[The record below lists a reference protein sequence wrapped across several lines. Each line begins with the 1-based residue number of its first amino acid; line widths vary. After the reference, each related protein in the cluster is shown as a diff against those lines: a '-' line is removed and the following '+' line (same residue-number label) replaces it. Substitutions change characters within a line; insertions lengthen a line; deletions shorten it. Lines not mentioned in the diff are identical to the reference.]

1 MKRYHLI
8 SIAIVFITIFMTNGC
23 KIKSVNETPEV
34 ITVSILPQKFFIDQ
48 LTGGSVK
55 VNVMLPPGAGHA
67 TYAPTAQQLQN
78 MSQSRLYVSMGHLGY
93 EQTWL
98 KRLTELSPN
107 MAILNLSDSLNLIN
121 SSEKHNDH
129 THNDGID
136 PHIWMSPKVV
146 AIFMPRLKA
155 ALLSNF
161 PMLTDTIEKNYT
173 LFMTKLNNLNQRTDT
188 LVSLLPQKKFLI
200 FHPALTYLA
209 RDYGLTQISIEE
221 DGKEP
226 SPAFL
231 ADLIQKA
238 KKEKIPVIF
247 IQKEYDI
254 RNAQLIGREANIQI
268 EQINPLAYNWLEEME
283 RITGSLEK
291 YLSASKN

>member
-1 MKRYHLI
+1 
-8 SIAIVFITIFMTNGC
+8 MTNGC
-23 KIKSVNETPEV
+23 KMKSVEKTPEV
-34 ITVSILPQKFFIDQ
+34 ISVSILPQKFFIDQ

-55 VNVMLPPGAGHA
+55 VNVMIPPGAGPA
-67 TYAPTAQQLQN
+67 TYSPTAQQLQS

-98 KRLTELSPN
+98 KRLTELSPD
-107 MAILNLSDSLNLIN
+107 MVILNLSDSLNLIT
-121 SSEKHNDH
+121 SSEEHNDH
-129 THNDGID
+129 THNNGID

-146 AIFMPRLKA
+146 AIFMPRLKT
-155 ALLSNF
+155 ALLHNF
-161 PMLTDTIEKNYT
+161 PLLTDTIEKNYA
-173 LFMTKLNNLNQRTDT
+173 LFMTKLNNLSQKTDT

-209 RDYGLTQISIEE
+209 RDYGLIQISIEQ

-231 ADLIQKA
+231 AGLIQKA
-238 KKEKIPVIF
+238 KHEKIPVIF

-254 RNAQLIGREANIQI
+254 RNAQLIGREANVQI
-268 EQINPLAYNWLEEME
+268 EQINPMAYNWLEEMKH
-283 RITGSLEK
+283 ITGSLEK

>member
-1 MKRYHLI
+1 
-8 SIAIVFITIFMTNGC
+8 MTNGC
-23 KIKSVNETPEV
+23 KMKSVEKTPEV
-34 ITVSILPQKFFIDQ
+34 ISVSILPQKFFIDQ

-55 VNVMLPPGAGHA
+55 VNVMVPPGAGHA
-67 TYAPTAQQLQN
+67 TYEPTAQQLQS

-98 KRLTELSPN
+98 KRLTELSPD
-107 MAILNLSDSLNLIN
+107 MVILNLSDSLNLIT

-146 AIFMPRLKA
+146 AIFMPRLKT
-155 ALLSNF
+155 ALLHNF
-161 PMLTDTIEKNYT
+161 PLLTDTIEKNYA
-173 LFMTKLNNLNQRTDT
+173 LFMTKLNNLSQKTDT

-209 RDYGLTQISIEE
+209 RDYGLTQIPIEQ

-238 KKEKIPVIF
+238 KNEKIPVIF

-254 RNAQLIGREANIQI
+254 RNAQLIGREANVQI
-268 EQINPLAYNWLEEME
+268 EQINPMAYNWLEE
-283 RITGSLEK
+283 ITHITESLEK

>member
-8 SIAIVFITIFMTNGC
+8 SIIIVLTTIFMTNGC
-23 KIKSVNETPEV
+23 KMKSVNETPEV

-55 VNVMLPPGAGHA
+55 VNVMVPPGAGHA

-98 KRLTELSPN
+98 IRLTELNPD
-107 MAILNLSDSLNLIN
+107 MGILNLSDSLNLIN
-121 SSEKHNDH
+121 SSEEHNGH
-129 THNDGID
+129 SHNDGID

-146 AIFMPRLKA
+146 ALFMPRLKT
-155 ALLSNF
+155 ALIHNF
-161 PMLTDTIEKNYT
+161 PLLTDTIENNYAQ
-173 LFMTKLNNLNQRTDT
+173 FMANLEDLSRKTDT

-209 RDYGLTQISIEE
+209 RDYGLTQIPIEQ

-247 IQKEYDI
+247 IQEEYDI

-268 EQINPLAYNWLEEME
+268 EQINPMAYNWLEEMK

-291 YLSASKN
+291 HLSASKN